1 MRITKY
7 IHSCLQIEKGA
18 DKILFDP
25 GKFSF
30 MDGSVKPSQFQ
41 NIQAIIIT
49 HKHPDHIDADALK
62 EILDNNENAVVLANS
77 EIVKML
83 GEKDISAEVFETG
96 KKTIAGFEIEA
107 VDAPHEPLLADEIP
121 QNTAYV
127 VDEKILHPGDSYH
140 KNLYEKK
147 NTQVL
152 CLPTMAPWAT
162 ELQTY
167 NFAEEMSPEYIVPI
181 HDGYSKDFFLEMRYE
196 NFDKFFKKDG
206 IKFQRMSKAGDS
218 FEL

>member
-7 IHSCLQIEKGA
+7 IHSCLEIEKGS

-30 MDGSVKPSQFQ
+30 LDGSVKPDQFQ
-41 NIQAIIIT
+41 NIRAVIVT

-62 EILDNNENAVVLANS
+62 KILENNENAVVLANS

-83 GEKDISAEVFETG
+83 AEKDISAEVFEEG
-96 KKTIAGFEIEA
+96 KRSIANFEIEA
-107 VDAPHEPLLADEIP
+107 FDAPHEKLLADEIP
-121 QNTAYV
+121 QNTAYI

-140 KNLYEKK
+140 KNLYERR
-147 NTQVL
+147 NTQIL

-167 NFAEEMSPEYIVPI
+167 DFAKEMSPEYIVPI

-196 NFDKFFKKDG
+196 NYDKFFKKDN
-206 IKFQRMSKAGDS
+206 IQFQWMNKAGDY

>member
-7 IHSCLQIEKGA
+7 IHSCLLFEKES

-30 MDGSVKPSQFQ
+30 IEEKVKPEQFQ
-41 NIQAIIIT
+41 DIQAIFIT

-62 EILDNNENAVVLANS
+62 KILDNNENAVVLANS
-77 EIVKML
+77 QIAEML
-83 GEKDISAEVFETG
+83 GEKEISAEVFEDG
-96 KKTIAGFEIEA
+96 NKKIASFEIEA
-107 VDAPHEPLLADEIP
+107 FDAPHEKLLADEIP
-121 QNTAYV
+121 QNTAYI

-140 KNLYEKK
+140 ENLYEKRK
-147 NTQVL
+147 TKIL
-152 CLPTMAPWAT
+152 CLPTMAPWTT

-167 NFAEEMSPEYIVPI
+167 NFAKKMSPEIIIPI
-181 HDGYSKDFFLEMRYE
+181 HDGYSKDFFLEMRYDNYE
-196 NFDKFFKKDG
+196 KFFEKDG
-206 IKFQRMSKAGDS
+206 IKFQRISEAGDY